1 MPTFDFT
8 LPLAPDEEMRALD
21 VKVAIS
27 VTSLNFSFQNKEHYS
42 LNTTCMFVLFPAQY
56 GT

>member
-1 MPTFDFT
+1 
-8 LPLAPDEEMRALD
+8 MRALD

-27 VTSLNFSFQNKEHYS
+27 VTLLNFFFFSFQNKEHYS
-42 LNTTCMFVLFPAQY
+42 LNTICMFVLFSAQY